1 MNDAKNIINDDI
13 VLAHRIYAREII
25 KMYHGEEY
33 IKDSEER
40 YDKIANK
47 KISDDIEIY
56 ELKEKSIYLI
66 DI

>member
-1 MNDAKNIINDDI
+1 MNDAKKIINDDI

-40 YDKIANK
+40 YNKIANK

>member
-1 MNDAKNIINDDI
+1 MNDAKKIINDDI

-25 KMYHGEEY
+25 KMYQGEEY